1 MRGNMYDK
9 IALLWVLADIEF
21 LNDNPESPLED
32 RPSKFFR
39 NPDRLADWEKNGT
52 QRHDL
57 LQMNGKG
64 IHDSEDGYYSLAQ
77 VCVKFLKAGS
87 ERNLKKYFFYY
98 ELLHSFLRPQQVN

>member
-39 NPDRLADWEKNGT
+39 NPDRLAD
-52 QRHDL
+52 
-57 LQMNGKG
+57 
-64 IHDSEDGYYSLAQ
+64 
-77 VCVKFLKAGS
+77 
-87 ERNLKKYFFYY
+87 
-98 ELLHSFLRPQQVN
+98 